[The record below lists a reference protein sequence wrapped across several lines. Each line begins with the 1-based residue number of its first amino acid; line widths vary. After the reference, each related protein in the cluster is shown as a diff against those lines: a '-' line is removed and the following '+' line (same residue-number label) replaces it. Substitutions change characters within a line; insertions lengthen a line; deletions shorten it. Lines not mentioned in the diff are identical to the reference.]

1 MVFNFNLEN
10 KKGIKEIIS
19 GKGDTDEFFVS
30 MLIMCIGFLAMP
42 WVMEWK
48 LVLFRCFILLLMTFD
63 TLGFYKTIIKVSLDE
78 NNLRIK
84 IWRAETL
91 FRIQDINQIKITY
104 FITGFIKVKLTSTTK
119 HYYLYAP
126 NYEGERHKLFLD
138 MIDYLDRKLPGKVKI
153 KGIGRIK

>member
-10 KKGIKEIIS
+10 KKGIKEIVS
-19 GKGDTDEFFVS
+19 GKGDTDEFFFS
-30 MLIMCIGFLAMP
+30 MLIMCIGFFAMP

-48 LVLFRCFILLLMTFD
+48 LVLFRFFILLLMAFD
-63 TLGFYKTIIKVSLDE
+63 TLWFYKTIIKVSLDE

-84 IWRAETL
+84 IWRAEKL
-91 FRIQDINQIKITY
+91 FRIQDISQIKITY
-104 FITGFIKVKLTSTTK
+104 FITGFITVKLTSTTK

-126 NYEGERHKLFLD
+126 NYERERHKLFLD
-138 MIDYLDRKLPGKVKI
+138 MIDYLDRKLHGKVKI